1 MCEEHF
7 FGGQAVVEGCLMK
20 GKEHITVA
28 VRKPDKSIKVKL
40 EKYTSLTKS
49 IPLLGKPFLRGI
61 IILFE
66 MIVMGMKAL
75 TWSANESV
83 DEEEEKLTRNEI
95 ILTVTLSFIFSILI
109 FVIAPYAI
117 TTWFGIQEES
127 RSILFN
133 VVDGI
138 VKIAIFLGYIA
149 AIGMMHDVKRIFQ
162 YHGAEHKSI
171 TCFENKKALTVKN
184 VQSFSAIHPRCGT
197 SFILLVITTGIII
210 FSVVPDLVAWLF
222 PAFKSLQWSVRRGI
236 LLLVR
241 IIFMVPV
248 AGISYEVLK
257 LAGKYKNSIFL
268 KAIVYPGML
277 MQKLTTQPP
286 SDDQVEVAIAGLKKL
301 LKAEKVKEYK

>member
-1 MCEEHF
+1 
-7 FGGQAVVEGCLMK
+7 
-20 GKEHITVA
+20 
-28 VRKPDKSIKVKL
+28 
-40 EKYTSLTKS
+40 
-49 IPLLGKPFLRGI
+49 
-61 IILFE
+61 
-66 MIVMGMKAL
+66 L